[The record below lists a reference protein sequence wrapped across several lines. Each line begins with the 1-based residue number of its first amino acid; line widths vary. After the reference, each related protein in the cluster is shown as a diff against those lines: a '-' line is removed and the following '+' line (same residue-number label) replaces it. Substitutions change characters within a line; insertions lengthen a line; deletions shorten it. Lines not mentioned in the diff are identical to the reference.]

1 MGRFTTAA
9 PGGYTNAKVFSTPG
23 TTSFTVPSTNAKVY
37 VIGAGSCYRPGTFC
51 FASTGCCSG
60 VAGPTCN
67 YCLNFCGHLTGAGGG
82 YAEKTFSGIAGCT
95 MTINVGTQG
104 GLTASSVQ
112 IPGLTTVNAT
122 NATETAVN
130 WACISNSTA
139 RNNSND
145 NLTSLG
151 FALPVCGYLNC
162 INGYFNTGGT
172 ASGGDVNR
180 TGGKGTITPYF
191 VQDSCMDA
199 TSATGTTCTVTQT
212 VSGGACGCTSWSCV
226 IPGYDYNFGGTRYT
240 CTCVNIHTCGRM
252 YNTRCSS
259 CIGVTDPRCI
269 CQRTYHNVFGPDCCT
284 TGIPGGGCYYAAWQ
298 YALCRGYAGGGCA
311 APIMCTVNTGAA
323 IGADGETSCTTQS
336 GLVGIKYVFAGATTR
351 EAAGYYGKSA
361 NEATGTPE
369 TAANLIE
376 DIPTGIGAESGKSD
390 GNGLNGFTETQVQNF
405 SVPAA
410 GIGGISCTG
419 GCCGTGSGNFVCC
432 FKPFGDD
439 YTFVFGTDRSQCPW
453 VGLYD
458 MTARCFQATITTA
471 GAGLKTKCFNIGFT
485 KDYSLY
491 RPATTGLIPLST
503 LKSDTGTNLTDV
515 RYGNGANI
523 NAAGYGGGGNRL
535 NTAGGQGLVVVLY

>member
-9 PGGYTNAKVFSTPG
+9 ATGYTNAKVFTTPG
-23 TTSFTVPSTNAKVY
+23 TTSFTVPATNAKVY
-37 VIGAGSCYRPGTFC
+37 VIGAGSCYRPGVFC

-82 YAEKTFSGIAGCT
+82 YAEKTFSGVAGCT
-95 MTINVGTQG
+95 MTINVGSQG

-130 WACISNSTA
+130 WACTSNSTA
-139 RNNSND
+139 RNNTND
-145 NLTSLG
+145 NPVSLG
-151 FALPVCGYLNC
+151 FTLPVCGYINC
-162 INGYFNTGGT
+162 INGYFNAGGT
-172 ASGGDVNR
+172 ATGGDVNR
-180 TGGKGTITPYF
+180 AGGRGTITPFF
-191 VQDSCMDA
+191 VQDSCFDA
-199 TSATGTTCTVTQT
+199 SAATGTTCTVTTT
-212 VSGGACGCTSWSCV
+212 VTGGACGCTSWSCV

-240 CTCVNIHTCGRM
+240 CTCVNINTCGRM

-259 CIGVTDPRCI
+259 CIGVVDPRCI
-269 CQRTYHNVFGPDCCT
+269 CQRTYHNVFGPNCCT
-284 TGIPGGGCYYAAWQ
+284 VNIPGGGCFYAAWQ
-298 YALCRGYAGGGCA
+298 YALCQGYAGGGCG
-311 APIMCTVNTGAA
+311 APIICTVNCSAA
-323 IGADGETSCTTQS
+323 IGYDGEQSVATQS
-336 GLVGIKYVFAGATTR
+336 GLVGIKYVFAGATGR
-351 EAAGYYGKSA
+351 ESFGYYGKSSAEVSA
-361 NEATGTPE
+361 NPE
-369 TAANLIE
+369 SAANLIE
-376 DIPTGIGAESGKSD
+376 VLPIGIGAESGKSD

-405 SVPAA
+405 SVPTGTA
-410 GIGGISCTG
+410 GGTTYTG
-419 GCCGTGSGNFVCC
+419 GCCGFGSGNFACC

-439 YTFVFGTDRSQCPW
+439 FTFVFGTDRSQCPW
-453 VGLYD
+453 VGMYD
-458 MTARCFQATITTA
+458 MTARCFQATVSET

-503 LKSDTGTNLTDV
+503 LKSDTGTNVTDI

-535 NTAGGQGLVVVLY
+535 NTAGGQGIVVVLY